1 MTVKTHRQ
9 PVLYEEACQA
19 SALLLTGSSG
29 VILQM
34 EILKLDG
41 KVCVGRAVI
50 PMFVYTLSLLD
61 ANISEM

>member
-1 MTVKTHRQ
+1 MS
-9 PVLYEEACQA
+9 A

-34 EILKLDG
+34 EIFKLDG
-41 KVCVGRAVI
+41 KGCVGRAVI
-50 PMFVYTLSLLD
+50 PMFVYTLSLFD